1 MIKRN
6 TLRLLALACVLVIAN
21 TAFVFAWEHIDS
33 VSNTFPGDSARGL
46 ALSSDSDYL
55 YVGDLQ
61 GKAIYRID
69 LSTGQEDA
77 RADLRMLNS
86 NAWGKAAFVTENG
99 DIWAPGTVP
108 EVYHFNADLE
118 LIAQHKL
125 GSFGVVDPEGAVS
138 TEPNTFIVT
147 DRKGSV
153 GLYKFVVDGENIE
166 LDTDFGNAGFVSLG
180 SDLRQP
186 TVTSDGDVLVGDFTG
201 NTIYRVDA
209 QTGDVSVFAD
219 NIAKPYHLA
228 IDGSDN
234 VYVVHYDSSPA
245 LTVLSADGNV
255 IETKTGHELGLTTEA
270 SGVAVS
276 KDGSRVYVLD
286 QRPSEGGTAH
296 IFDTE

>member
-1 MIKRN
+1 MKKRN
-6 TLRLLALACVLVIAN
+6 TLLLLALACVLVIAN

-55 YVGDLQ
+55 YVGNLQ

-118 LIAQHKL
+118 LIAQHKS

-147 DRKGSV
+147 DR
-153 GLYKFVVDGENIE
+153 
-166 LDTDFGNAGFVSLG
+166 
-180 SDLRQP
+180 
-186 TVTSDGDVLVGDFTG
+186 
-201 NTIYRVDA
+201 
-209 QTGDVSVFAD
+209 
-219 NIAKPYHLA
+219 
-228 IDGSDN
+228 
-234 VYVVHYDSSPA
+234 
-245 LTVLSADGNV
+245 
-255 IETKTGHELGLTTEA
+255 
-270 SGVAVS
+270 
-276 KDGSRVYVLD
+276 
-286 QRPSEGGTAH
+286 
-296 IFDTE
+296 